1 MISGTIGSKQSQV
14 EIKENFFKL
23 VIKNNTIMDSLSII
37 CFQRTGLQ
45 LKTIDVA
52 WISPENIQV
61 QTISA
66 KDYGKICA
74 ATSSIPMYDLG
85 PQVGT
90 WKKWQKKANE
100 EQWTMDDWNNFLRD
114 MEPEV
119 CESDIESS
127 DSDWQ
132 PSGEDEDEDE
142 DYEDDSMSETDI

>member
-14 EIKENFFKL
+14 EIKENSFKL
-23 VIKNNTIMDSLSII
+23 VIKNNTIMNSLSII

-61 QTISA
+61 QTISS
-66 KDYGKICA
+66 KDYEAICA
-74 ATSSIPMYDLG
+74 TANSIPTYDLG

-100 EQWTMDDWNNFLRD
+100 EQWTMDNWKCFLRE

-119 CESDIESS
+119 CESDVESD
-127 DSDWQ
+127 DSEWQ
-132 PSGEDEDEDE
+132 PSEEEESD
-142 DYEDDSMSETDI
+142 DYEDESMSETEV

>member
-14 EIKENFFKL
+14 EIKENSFKL
-23 VIKNNTIMDSLSII
+23 VIKNNTIMNSLSII

-66 KDYGKICA
+66 KDYGTICTA
-74 ATSSIPMYDLG
+74 ANSIPMYDLG

-100 EQWTMDDWNNFLRD
+100 EQWTMDNWNSFLRE

-119 CESDIESS
+119 CESDVESD

-132 PSGEDEDEDE
+132 PSEEEESD
-142 DYEDDSMSETDI
+142 DYEDESMSETEM

>member
-1 MISGTIGSKQSQV
+1 MILGTIGSKQSQV
-14 EIKENFFKL
+14 EIKENSFKL
-23 VIKNNTIMDSLSII
+23 LIKKNTIMNSLSII

-61 QTISA
+61 QTISS
-66 KDYGKICA
+66 KDYDTICT
-74 ATSSIPMYDLG
+74 ATNSIPMYDLG

-100 EQWTMDDWNNFLRD
+100 ELWTMDDWNIFLRE

-119 CESDIESS
+119 CESDVEDN

-132 PSGEDEDEDE
+132 PSEGEESD
-142 DYEDDSMSETDI
+142 DYEDESLSGTEM